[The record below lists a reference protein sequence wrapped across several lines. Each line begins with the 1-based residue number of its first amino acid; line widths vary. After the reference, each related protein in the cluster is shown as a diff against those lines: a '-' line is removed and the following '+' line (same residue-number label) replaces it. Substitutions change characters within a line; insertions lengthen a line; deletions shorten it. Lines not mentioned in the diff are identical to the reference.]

1 MTSEANGAAI
11 NDDYTPSE
19 LNAVAIDEVW
29 SSCRSCDSEIERS
42 EVGLMA
48 VMPSQPTLVLLND
61 PNIFVGDT
69 GAT

>member
-19 LNAVAIDEVW
+19 LNAVAIDVDW
-29 SSCRSCDSEIERS
+29 SSCRSCDREIDRS

>member
-29 SSCRSCDSEIERS
+29 SSC
-42 EVGLMA
+42 
-48 VMPSQPTLVLLND
+48 
-61 PNIFVGDT
+61 
-69 GAT
+69 